1 MRVLVLG
8 ALPAPIRDLTRLLT
22 EGGHEPVFADRQG
35 LDAMAQASSM
45 PQYDLILLDLAMPDF
60 DTLRQHHAIMGDTP
74 VILLGRTSDRQAAKA
89 GIAGGAFEFIDYAD
103 LASTLIPTLRLLDE
117 RRHRIVSGDP
127 KTQELVSLAT
137 RIAASDASVLVLGE
151 TGTGKELFA
160 RHIHRKSRRAT
171 GPFVALNCAAIP
183 ENLLESEL
191 FGYEKGAFSGALAR
205 RIGKFEAANGGTLL
219 LDEIGEI
226 DLRLQAKLLR
236 AIQEREIDRVGG
248 QSPVRVNVRIVAT
261 TNRDLRAEAAR
272 GRFREDLFFRL
283 NVVSLTIPPLR
294 ARPGDIPLLVDYFA
308 RKYADLNQLPQ
319 RRMSPAS
326 LQTVLARPWPG
337 NIRELEN
344 AIHRSVLVS
353 QGDMLE
359 IEPDPALASAEQ
371 AANAPAAPP
380 LNTYVGKRLEDIER
394 DLIIQT
400 IGYTRGNRTHAA
412 NLLGIS
418 IRSLR
423 NKLREYAAAPSD
435 VPVLTQ
441 AAAPEDAYRRAA
453 HA

>member
-8 ALPAPIRDLTRLLT
+8 ALPAPIRDLTRLLA
-22 EGGHEPVFADRQG
+22 EGGHDAVFADQPA
-35 LDAMAQASSM
+35 LDRMAQTTPP
-45 PQYDLILLDLAMPDF
+45 PQFELVLLDLAMTDL
-60 DTLRQHHAIMGDTP
+60 DTLRQRHSFVTDTP
-74 VILLGRTSDRQAAKA
+74 VILLGRSSDREAAKA
-89 GIAGGAFEFIDYAD
+89 GIAAGAHEFIDYGD
-103 LASTLIPTLRLLDE
+103 LGAALLPILRLLDE
-117 RRHRIVSGDP
+117 RRHLIISGDP
-127 KTQELVSLAT
+127 KTQELVTLAT

-160 RHIHRKSRRAT
+160 RHIHRKSRRAA

-183 ENLLESEL
+183 DNLLESEL
-191 FGYEKGAFSGALAR
+191 FGYEKGAFSGAITR
-205 RIGKFEAANGGTLL
+205 RIGKFEAASGGTLL

-248 QSPVRVNVRIVAT
+248 QAPVRVNVRIVAT
-261 TNRDLRAEAAR
+261 TNRDLRTEAAQ

-308 RKYADLNQLPQ
+308 RKYADLNQLPY
-319 RRMSPAS
+319 RRMSPES
-326 LQTVLARPWPG
+326 LQSVASRPWPG

-353 QGDMLE
+353 PGDMLE
-359 IEPDPALASAEQ
+359 IEPDPAAM
-371 AANAPAAPP
+371 PHAPP
-380 LNTYVGKRLEDIER
+380 VEGPSSPFNAYVGQKLEDIER

-423 NKLREYAAAPSD
+423 NKLREYAAIPSD
-435 VPVLTQ
+435 LPPAPQ
-441 AAAPEDAYRRAA
+441 APAGAETYRSAA
-453 HA
+453 HV

>member
-8 ALPAPIRDLTRLLT
+8 ALPGPIRDLTRLLA
-22 EGGHEPVFADRQG
+22 EGGHEAVFADQRA
-35 LDAMAQASSM
+35 LESIAQSPA
-45 PQYDLILLDLAMPDF
+45 PPHFDLVLLDLAMPDWI
-60 DTLRQHHAIMGDTP
+60 TLRHYHPFLVETP

-89 GIAGGAFEFIDYAD
+89 GIAAGAFEFVDYAD
-103 LASTLIPTLRLLDE
+103 LNGTLVPTIRLLDE
-117 RRHRIVSGDP
+117 RRHLIISGDP

-137 RIAASDASVLVLGE
+137 RIAGSDASVLVLGE

-160 RHIHRKSRRAT
+160 RHIHRKSRRAS

-183 ENLLESEL
+183 DNLLESEL

-205 RIGKFEAANGGTLL
+205 RIGKFEAATGGTLL

-248 QSPVRVNVRIVAT
+248 QAPVRVNVRIVAT
-261 TNRDLRAEAAR
+261 TNRNLRAEAAR

-308 RKYADLNQLPQ
+308 RKYADLNQLPY
-319 RRMSPAS
+319 RRMSAAS
-326 LQTVLARPWPG
+326 LQIVLERPWPG

-353 QGDMLE
+353 PGDTLD
-359 IEPDPALASAEQ
+359 IEPDPA
-371 AANAPAAPP
+371 APP
-380 LNTYVGKRLEDIER
+380 TERLSSTPQLQSYVGKRLEDIER

-423 NKLREYAAAPSD
+423 NKLREYGAASSD
-435 VPVLTQ
+435 LPGMTP
-441 AAAPEDAYRRAA
+441 ASTAEDAVRSVV
-453 HA
+453 HV

>member
-1 MRVLVLG
+1 MHVLVLG
-8 ALPAPIRDLTRLLT
+8 ALPGPIRELTRLLDD
-22 EGGHEPVFADRQG
+22 GGHEAVFAHAAALATMARSG
-35 LDAMAQASSM
+35 ALPPFDAV
-45 PQYDLILLDLAMPDF
+45 LLDLA
-60 DTLRQHHAIMGDTP
+60 DTTLAQLRQQHPCLGDTP
-74 VILLGRTSDRQAAKA
+74 VVLLGRTSDRLAAKA
-89 GIAGGAFEFIDYAD
+89 GIAAGAHDFLDHAD
-103 LASTLIPTLRLLDE
+103 LATTLLPTLRLLDE
-117 RRHRIVSGDP
+117 RRHRIISGDP
-127 KTQELVSLAT
+127 KTRELVELAT

-160 RHIHRKSRRAT
+160 RHIHRKSRRAA

-191 FGYEKGAFSGALAR
+191 FGYEKGAFSGALTR
-205 RIGKFEAANGGTLL
+205 RVGKFEAAHGGTLL

-226 DLRLQAKLLR
+226 ELRLQAKLLR

-248 QSPVRVNVRIVAT
+248 QAPVRVNVRIVAT

-308 RKYADLNQLPQ
+308 RKYADINQLPY
-319 RRMSPAS
+319 RRMRDDS
-326 LQTVLARPWPG
+326 LRTICNRPWPG

-344 AIHRSVLVS
+344 AVHRSVLIS
-353 QGDMLE
+353 PGDQLD
-359 IEPDPALASAEQ
+359 IEADPQPPASAPESVPYGPEVS
-371 AANAPAAPP
+371 A
-380 LNTYVGKRLEDIER
+380 YVGKRLEEIER

-412 NLLGIS
+412 TLLGIS

-423 NKLREYAAAPSD
+423 NKLREYALAPPDQAGLAPSS
-435 VPVLTQ
+435 P
-441 AAAPEDAYRRAA
+441 ARAYRSAA
-453 HA
+453 HV